1 MRDYLKY
8 YSATVLLGI
17 GLTGFVLGGNWV
29 WMGAATFPLVVLIDF
44 SFPRDYS
51 MRRMDSPFWAAV
63 PVWLASLGPIV
74 LFLAFA
80 WRIGAEALTPAQ
92 LLGGVM
98 STAWLAL
105 VPGIAAQ
112 HEMFHARGQL
122 TRTIG
127 RYAQF
132 TLFDGMRDI
141 EHVIYHHI
149 DVSTPADLSTAP
161 RGTSIYRFTPRAVWG
176 TISYALKA
184 ESEALSKRGLAPW
197 NLRHR
202 AWRILGIQIVFQT
215 LVFLLGGWVAVA
227 CVLAGMFIA
236 KVWTES
242 FSYFQHYGQVRVP
255 GTPIGRRHVWNH
267 LGVATRVLGFELT
280 NHADHHLNS
289 YLPYYKLRPHHEN
302 IEMPSVFVCFLA
314 ALIPP
319 VWDRFIIKPAC
330 KRWDME
336 FATPGERKLAREQNL
351 AAGWEDW
358 FVDEERWPRDL
369 PTVGC

>member
-1 MRDYLKY
+1 MSDYLKY
-8 YSATVLLGI
+8 YAAGLL
-17 GLTGFVLGGNWV
+17 LAAGFAGYMLGGNWV
-29 WMGAATFPLVVLIDF
+29 WLGFATFPIVVGLDVLLPRDF
-44 SFPRDYS
+44 SERN
-51 MRRMDSPFWAAV
+51 MNSPFWAAV
-63 PVWLASLGPIV
+63 PVWIGALGPIV

-80 WRIGAEALTPAQ
+80 WRMSVEQ
-92 LLGGVM
+92 LSAMQLFGGTM
-98 STAWLAL
+98 SAAWLAL

-112 HEMFHARGQL
+112 HEMFHARGPL

-161 RGTSIYRFTPRAVWG
+161 RGTSIYAFTPKAVWG

-184 ESEALSKRGLAPW
+184 ESGALRKRGLSGW
-197 NLRHR
+197 NWRHR
-202 AWRILGIQIVFQT
+202 VWKILAIQIVFQSI
-215 LVFLLGGWVAVA
+215 VFALAGWGGVA
-227 CVLAGMFIA
+227 CVLIAMFIA
-236 KVWTES
+236 KAWTES

-267 LGVATRVLGFELT
+267 LGAVTRLVGFELT
-280 NHADHHLNS
+280 NHADHHQNS
-289 YLPYYKLRPHHEN
+289 YQPYYKLVPHKDAV
-302 IEMPSVFVCFLA
+302 EMPSVFVCFLA

-319 VWDRFIIKPAC
+319 VWEQFIIKPALR
-330 KRWDME
+330 RWDME

-358 FVDEERWPRDL
+358 FDNQNSWPASSA
-369 PTVGC
+369 TMGI

>member
-1 MRDYLKY
+1 MDYLKY
-8 YSATVLLGI
+8 YAATVLLAI
-17 GLTGFVLGGNWV
+17 GLAGFLLGGDWV
-29 WMGAATFPLVVLIDF
+29 WLGAATFPLVVLIDYA
-44 SFPRDYS
+44 FPRDYS
-51 MRRMDSPFWAAV
+51 VRRMNSPFWAAI
-63 PVWLASLGPIV
+63 PVWLAGLGPIV

-80 WRIGAEALTPAQ
+80 WRMGVEDLSVAQ
-92 LLGGVM
+92 LIGGTL

-112 HEMFHARGQL
+112 HEMFHARGTW
-122 TRTIG
+122 TRTVG

-176 TISYALKA
+176 TIWYALKA
-184 ESEALSKRGLAPW
+184 ESEALRKRGKSGW
-197 NLRHR
+197 NWRHR
-202 AWRILGIQIVFQT
+202 AWR
-215 LVFLLGGWVAVA
+215 
-227 CVLAGMFIA
+227 VLAIQVLFQSIVYSLAGGVGVLCVVSGMFIA
-236 KVWTES
+236 KIWTES
-242 FSYFQHYGQVRVP
+242 FSYFQHYGQTRVP

-289 YLPYYKLRPHHEN
+289 YAPYYKLIPHRQN

-319 VWDRFIIKPAC
+319 VWDRYIIKPAC
-330 KRWDME
+330 RRWDME
-336 FATPGERKLAREQNL
+336 FATPGERELARAQNL

-358 FVDEERWPRDL
+358 FAEEASWPKNL
-369 PTVGC
+369 TTTGI